1 MWALLLSLVFLFA
14 CGKKEQK
21 PQEQRAQKPVVIT
34 TYTVSSQEVEEY
46 YTTKGY
52 FESPQDVILKPEVSG
67 RVAQLYVE
75 EGAFVRAGQPLLK
88 IDPSEYENTLRQL
101 QAQLSQAKVNY
112 ENQRAIVERR
122 RMLFEKELIAKEE
135 YDNALA
141 QLRAQEELLKSI
153 SSQIAN
159 AQLMVSKTVLRAPF
173 SGYIA
178 QRFVS
183 VGDYLTPQSQTF
195 RLVSLNPLRVV
206 FQIPQELV
214 AFGKVGKMVDLEV
227 EGVGTVKGRVVFV
240 SPVADQNRLL
250 TIKALVDNRENLI
263 KPGMYA
269 LVKLPT
275 QKVSAF
281 VVPERAVVLR
291 GAKKIVWKVEGQKV
305 MPVEVQVLKQED
317 GKAYIK
323 ADLKDGDQIALDNAF
338 LLREGVAV
346 EIKR

>member
-52 FESPQDVILKPEVSG
+52 FESPQDVILKPEISG

-88 IDPSEYENTLRQL
+88 IDSSEYENTLRQL

-112 ENQRAIVERR
+112 EN
-122 RMLFEKELIAKEE
+122 
-135 YDNALA
+135 
-141 QLRAQEELLKSI
+141 
-153 SSQIAN
+153 
-159 AQLMVSKTVLRAPF
+159 QLMVSKTVLRAPF

-195 RLVSLNPLRVV
+195 RLVSLNPIRMV
-206 FQIPQELV
+206 FQIPQELI

-227 EGVGTVKGRVVFV
+227 EGVGTLKGKVVFV
-240 SPVADQNRLL
+240 SPTADQSRLL
-250 TIKALVDNRENLI
+250 TLKALVDNRENLI

-291 GAKKIVWKVEGQKV
+291 GTKKIVWKVEEQKV
-305 MPVEVQVLKQED
+305 MPVEVQVLKQEG